1 MTKHTA
7 AATLGPTAT
16 LADFAAGLCFS
27 DIPNDVVEHAK
38 LCLLDTI
45 GCGLFG
51 STLPWVRIVRES
63 VESIDTNQDAA
74 LWASGARAS
83 VPHAALVNGTAI
95 HAFELDD
102 LHPRSIVHPGSVVVS
117 AAMAM
122 AAHTGTVS
130 GRDLLTAMVA
140 GYEVTSRVGM
150 SMGAA
155 HLSQGWHPTGTH
167 GTLGAA
173 AAAGSILGLTA
184 EQMLNAIGTAGS
196 QSSGLMSAQFSSMVK
211 RLNAGHAAQSGVM
224 AALLAQRGFLGI
236 PDLLENAYGGYL
248 STFSPTSRPE
258 LMTQDLG
265 SVWQTAQVGF
275 KPYSTNGSCH
285 PVIDALLQMRAETGI
300 TMDSVEAVVI
310 HCSTATFKHVGWPY
324 SPVSVTSA
332 QMNLPYIVAVV
343 LADGDAFLDQFSPE
357 RIVDPELIEFSRRV
371 SVIAD
376 PAIDAAGDAMRHAAR
391 VEVSLRDGTRLH
403 DERTHAKGSA
413 ASPLGREDVEAKFF
427 KLARTATGED
437 QAVHIR
443 DTIRAMD
450 SAADITTLDEAIA
463 G

>member
-1 MTKHTA
+1 MTGASA
-7 AATLGPTAT
+7 A
-16 LADFAAGLCFS
+16 LADFAARLRFE
-27 DIPNDVVEHAK
+27 DIPGPVIQHAK

-51 STLPWVRIVRES
+51 STLPWVRILRQT
-63 VESIDTNQDAA
+63 VEAIDTDQDAA
-74 LWASGARAS
+74 LWASGKRAS

-122 AAHTGTVS
+122 AARVGTVS
-130 GRDLLTAMVA
+130 GRDLLTALVA

-173 AAAGSILGLTA
+173 AAAGSILGLTT

-224 AALLAQRGFLGI
+224 SALLAQRGFVGI
-236 PDLLENAYGGYL
+236 SDILESEYGGYL
-248 STFSPTSRPE
+248 STFSPVSQPE
-258 LMTQDLG
+258 LITRDLG

-285 PVIDALLQMRAETGI
+285 PVIDALLELRARAGV
-300 TMDSVEAVVI
+300 SVEDVDRVVI

-324 SPVSVTSA
+324 TPVSVTSA

-343 LADGDAFLDQFSPE
+343 LTDGDAFLDQFSAE
-357 RIVDPELIEFSRRV
+357 RIVDPRLIEFSRRV

-376 PAIDAAGDAMRHAAR
+376 PAIDAGGDAMRHAVR
-391 VEVSLRDGTRLH
+391 VEVVLRDGDRLL

-413 ASPLGREDVEAKFF
+413 ASPLTPDEVERKFF
-427 KLARTATGED
+427 KLARKATGQEN
-437 QAVHIR
+437 AVAIR
-443 DTIRAMD
+443 DRIEAID
-450 SAADITTLDEAIA
+450 SAADIQPLSDALA